1 MNTEKDKIEIQLLL
15 DLMVANSG
23 NVLLSEIDFPKT
35 SGKLLNRKELFLQN
49 VGRICIYRYFD
60 ESYDV
65 QTPVHT
71 VFYGLNT
78 KPKIYKKISDSCL
91 MWRAITTAYKIEQ
104 LNKNIKSQSLTDDIP
119 VKRILQNQYLFD
131 EKVKKLY
138 YARQDFLAHKYQNKI
153 K

>member
-15 DLMVANSG
+15 DLMLANSG
-23 NVLLSEIDFPKT
+23 NVLLSEIDFPKK
-35 SGKLLNRKELFLQN
+35 SGNLLNRKELFLQN

-60 ESYDV
+60 ESHDV
-65 QTPVHT
+65 QIPVHI

-78 KPKIYKKISDSCL
+78 NHKTYKKISDSRL
-91 MWRAITTAYKIEQ
+91 MWHAIMTAYKIEQ
-104 LNKNIKSQSLTDDIP
+104 TNKNIKMLSLTDDIP

-131 EKVKKLY
+131 KKVKNLY
-138 YARQDFLAHKYQNKI
+138 DARQDFLAHKYQNKV